1 MVQYILSIYFFYIT
15 TNQTSDY
22 LLFIKKYKLINNKV
36 IKKNIVAFRKKA
48 NLITYIKN
56 AFETSAY
63 DIECRGSD

>member
-1 MVQYILSIYFFYIT
+1 M
-15 TNQTSDY
+15 
-22 LLFIKKYKLINNKV
+22 
-36 IKKNIVAFRKKA
+36 KKNIVAFRKKA